1 MAPKESKVL
10 KHADLADQ
18 VLGHA
23 LFPQRKDE
31 PEIKDPLSSQVWRMY
46 TKAKD
51 SLPNGSRL
59 ENLTWRMMAMNLT
72 KKKDE
77 KAGLVESE
85 TPSPSPKSPPL
96 SDDTT
101 TLLSSSA
108 PPYMM
113 DFLREPLEQKDC
125 NVMISGSTR
134 ALKDTS
140 VTSSPYEPN
149 PLLQH
154 TAYHTSPTPSSPSFF
169 FGDSPSTPVTPSTE
183 NPQPHLN
190 AGSLSFEELLTM
202 YYGENTPP
210 SPDHF
215 SKPHSPQSSACSVKS
230 NDEPPLKQK
239 MQTQSKTTCT
249 NCKTTTTP
257 LWRRDAHGMPLCN
270 ACGLFLKLHG
280 VVRPLSLKTD
290 IIKKRN
296 RASVSASSS
305 STNTHSG
312 ASRPKLRTASSAGT
326 EIQQLQ
332 DMSLRQQESNSSAS
346 AVAVEKSQEV
356 SDMSHPSNTTRAM
369 TPPSAPMY
377 LQQSYVQPYS
387 NHQPSPSPPPSL
399 LPSISSSPSSVLTCA
414 PNSYSTHRP
423 AQQQQQHQQAQQQ
436 QQQQTQ
442 GSSAQ
447 VYSILESIGVHLNS
461 LPPELLP
468 LIASAANYHAMNKQ
482 REQQQQ
488 INYTQAMNGQQGY
501 PQQIQQHPQQQQQQ
515 QQQPSPPLST
525 FPLFQSP

>member
-1 MAPKESKVL
+1 MAPKESKAL

-31 PEIKDPLSSQVWRMY
+31 PELKDPLSSQVWRMY

-77 KAGLVESE
+77 KAAMADSK
-85 TPSPSPKSPPL
+85 TSTPSPKSPPL

-134 ALKDTS
+134 ALKDNSTMHS
-140 VTSSPYEPN
+140 IAIPAHDHEMEEPPACYSASSPYEPN

-183 NPQPHLN
+183 HPQPNIN
-190 AGSLSFEELLTM
+190 AGSLSFEELLTI
-202 YYGENTPP
+202 YYGENASP

-215 SKPHSPQSSACSVKS
+215 PKPHSPQSSACSVKS

-257 LWRRDAHGMPLCN
+257 LWRRDAQGMPLCN

-296 RASVSASSS
+296 RASVSASS
-305 STNTHSG
+305 TNHTHNG
-312 ASRPKLRTASSAGT
+312 ASRPKLRTASSSGP
-326 EIQQLQ
+326 ELQQLQ

-346 AVAVEKSQEV
+346 AVAVENSQEV
-356 SDMSHPSNTTRAM
+356 SDMPHSSTTRAM
-369 TPPSAPMY
+369 SFSGPSRPTHSLKKRQRRTPSHQPLYSPAHSASPPPESLSSSLPDTFMQVPYQAQPLFDPYAAPPSAPMY

-387 NHQPSPSPPPSL
+387 NHQASPSPPPSL

-414 PNSYSTHRP
+414 PNSYSGHR
-423 AQQQQQHQQAQQQ
+423 
-436 QQQQTQ
+436 
-442 GSSAQ
+442 
-447 VYSILESIGVHLNS
+447 GVS
-461 LPPELLP
+461 
-468 LIASAANYHAMNKQ
+468 
-482 REQQQQ
+482 
-488 INYTQAMNGQQGY
+488 
-501 PQQIQQHPQQQQQQ
+501 QQQQQQ
-515 QQQPSPPLST
+515 QQQQHSSK
-525 FPLFQSP
+525 